1 MIPELNDALR
11 RNLFAPPAQSEVVL
25 TAGVAA
31 LSDGARLALFDEVR
45 CFEDFTPDN
54 DPYGERDFGAIDF
67 RGERYF
73 FKINQ
78 RTITIMRADEY

>member
-1 MIPELNDALR
+1 MIPELNDVLR
-11 RNLFAPPAQSEVVL
+11 RNLFALTVQSEVVL

-31 LSDGARLALFDEVR
+31 LPDGARFALLDEVR
-45 CFEDFTPDN
+45 CFEDFTSDN
-54 DPYGERDFGAIDF
+54 DPHGERDFGAINF

-73 FKINQ
+73 FKIDR